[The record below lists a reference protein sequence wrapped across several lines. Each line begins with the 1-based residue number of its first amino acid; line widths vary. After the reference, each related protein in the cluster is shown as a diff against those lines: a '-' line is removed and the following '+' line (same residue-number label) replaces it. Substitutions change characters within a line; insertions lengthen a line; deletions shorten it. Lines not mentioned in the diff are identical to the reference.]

1 LTVPIPFVPRID
13 GAPYAVPE
21 QVSPLIQRV
30 IARNPSKFTYHGTGT
45 YIVGSRDVVVVDPG
59 PRIDSHR
66 DALWAALKG
75 RKVRGIIVTHCHSDH
90 SPLAEWLHAE
100 TSAPRFAIGP
110 HKVHEGFVEEDDH
123 DPGEEDE
130 PGADL
135 SRDHEEGNEEERETI
150 DLAFVPDVAVVDGE
164 RFFTSGEFTLT
175 AVATPGHT
183 SNHLCVAMDADR
195 SLFTGDHV
203 MGWSTTVVSPPDGD
217 MGAYFESMRKVIG
230 RDDRVLWP
238 THGGPVTDPQPFLA
252 AYLEHRVERE
262 RQIVAQIG
270 AGNDTIPG
278 IVKVL
283 YAGVDK
289 RLHRPA
295 RRSVWSHLRKLVAEG
310 TVATAD
316 GGEPRLLGSY
326 VLTNR

>member
-1 LTVPIPFVPRID
+1 MAIPFVPRID
-13 GAPYAVPE
+13 DAPYAVPE
-21 QVSPLIQRV
+21 QVSPLIHRV

-45 YIVGSRDVVVVDPG
+45 YIVGTRDVVVIDPG

-75 RKVRGIIVTHCHSDH
+75 RTVRAIVVTHCHSDH

-110 HKVHEGFVEEDDH
+110 HKVYEGFVEEDDH
-123 DPGEEDE
+123 DPSEEDE
-130 PGADL
+130 PDAAGQHDDDRGA
-135 SRDHEEGNEEERETI
+135 EEERETI
-150 DLAFVPDVAVVDGE
+150 DLAFAPDVAVEDGE
-164 RFFTSGEFTLT
+164 RFFVSREFTLS

-183 SNHLCVAMDADR
+183 SNHLCVAMDVDR

-217 MGAYFESMRKVIG
+217 MGAYFESLRKVIG
-230 RDDRVLWP
+230 RDDSVLWP

-252 AYLEHRVERE
+252 AYLGHRVERE
-262 RQIVAQIG
+262 RQIIAQIG

-283 YAGVDK
+283 YASVDK

-295 RRSVWSHLRKLVAEG
+295 RRSVWSHLRKLVSEG

-316 GGEPRLLGSY
+316 GGEPRLLGTY